1 MKLSELKKQ
10 LNILAEIT
18 ENREKIETEK
28 LYGQTLTIDEYVIVK
43 ESNGEFYAVAHAK
56 ELPNNFHFAGS
67 IESEI
72 LATIDCDEELKA
84 EFEQTGVKLKFE
96 MAKSKNNRNY
106 TKVTMI

>member
-1 MKLSELKKQ
+1 MKLSDLKKQ

-43 ESNGEFYAVAHAK
+43 ESDGTFYAVAHAK
-56 ELPNNFHFAGS
+56 ELPNNFHFCGS

-72 LATIDCDEELKA
+72 LAMIDADDELKA
-84 EFEQTGVKLKFE
+84 EFNQTGVRLKFE

-106 TKVTMI
+106 TKVTML

>member
-1 MKLSELKKQ
+1 MKLSDLKKQ
-10 LNILAEIT
+10 LNILGEIT

-28 LYGQTLTIDEYVIVK
+28 LYGLTLTIDEYVIVK

-56 ELPNNFHFAGS
+56 ELPDRFHFAGS

-72 LATIDCDEELKA
+72 LAMIDNDAEMKA

-96 MAKSKNNRNY
+96 VAKSKNNRTY
-106 TKVTMI
+106 TKVTMV